1 MSIDNYLIYLCRIP
15 IKLDIQQALLFFN
28 IIKQL
33 AVKIVFRGKK
43 NRALSDGLSAQ
54 KINPWQKAYIGY
66 RQQMKLL
73 NSMKIMKINDGG
85 ISG

>member
-1 MSIDNYLIYLCRIP
+1 
-15 IKLDIQQALLFFN
+15 LFFN
-28 IIKQL
+28 IIKHL

-43 NRALSDGLSAQ
+43 NRALFDGWLVLE
-54 KINPWQKAYIGY
+54 INPWQNAYIGY

-85 ISG
+85 SAGKSVIEVK